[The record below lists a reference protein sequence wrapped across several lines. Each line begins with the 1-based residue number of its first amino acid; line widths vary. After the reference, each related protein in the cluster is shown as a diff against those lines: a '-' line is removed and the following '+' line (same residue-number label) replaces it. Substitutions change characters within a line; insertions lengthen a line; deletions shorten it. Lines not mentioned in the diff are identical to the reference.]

1 MSVETVDLRHAMV
14 VVGLANPPTIFNSEG
29 LAAVNPV
36 VRNAQG
42 SYSINLAESLLP
54 NYAAGMQAA
63 VYATVNFPGAS
74 SVRFMICGMD
84 TVLGTQIDLLAY
96 DGANALQDGATVT
109 VIVDKFPRRL

>member
-1 MSVETVDLRHAMV
+1 MAIENVDIVNAMV
-14 VVGLANPPTIFNSEG
+14 CVGLANPPTIFNSEG

-54 NYAAGMQAA
+54 VYAAGMQAA
-63 VYATVNFPGAS
+63 VTATVNFPGAN
-74 SVRFMICGMD
+74 SVRFMLCGMD

-109 VIVDKFPRRL
+109 VMVHRFPRR